1 MQPQGYLTKQAS
13 SMLEKPMLAWVM
25 TGIFALFPL
34 TSWVSLAIMALVVLR
49 LDWFDGIRC
58 LIVGLTVSICF
69 AEMAGQLSDA
79 LTTTLPTYL
88 LCYGGAYLLRKSA
101 SWQLVAMVSFTVAIL
116 AIVGVHYFA
125 VNFLIEQ
132 YKSLLEI
139 ISAID
144 QDNLL
149 VPLMGSQSVA
159 SQLKFAHYLFGIKV
173 LSVLLSVMLP
183 LMLARSVQSSLY
195 YPGGFKREMI
205 NFRANSL
212 GVALLILTALG
223 AYEHNLLAI
232 SCLPIFFVYLML
244 AGISL
249 ILNLLAQKKKIV
261 VYGTLLLPMIILP
274 YVVLPVYVL
283 FGAVDS
289 VFNLRLKNIFR
300 R

>member
-300 R
+300 L

>member
-13 SMLEKPMLAWVM
+13 SMLEKPMLASVM

-49 LDWFDGIRC
+49 LDWFDGVRC

-88 LCYGGAYLLRKSA
+88 LCYGSAYLLRKSA

-149 VPLMGSQSVA
+149 VQLMGSQSVA

-183 LMLARSVQSSLY
+183 LMLAVVMLAVV
-195 YPGGFKREMI
+195 M
-205 NFRANSL
+205 
-212 GVALLILTALG
+212 VALVVVVS
-223 AYEHNLLAI
+223 ENVLA
-232 SCLPIFFVYLML
+232 
-244 AGISL
+244 
-249 ILNLLAQKKKIV
+249 
-261 VYGTLLLPMIILP
+261 
-274 YVVLPVYVL
+274 
-283 FGAVDS
+283 
-289 VFNLRLKNIFR
+289 
-300 R
+300 